1 MNVLLTVLAAVF
13 GLILLIVL
21 LLLFGNV
28 SIRIAFNGELRLIAS
43 FLGFRYTI
51 LSPEKT
57 KKKNKK
63 RDLSLL
69 QNPDRILRRERKR
82 QKKAA
87 EKARQKRLRAQERAA
102 RKRLEKQKKKEQR
115 ENQAELTP
123 TPNLKENLEMV
134 LALLKKLGAAL
145 QGKFR
150 LRVYKMHL
158 YVATDN
164 AADTA
169 ILYGVIVQTASILL
183 QWIQLYAM
191 PIHRDP
197 DSMIIEPDYLRDKSR
212 ADIDIRC
219 SIRPY
224 RLVGIALKMLPAFI
238 KEQQKAKQKA
248 LLRQKK
254 EQLKKEKIQ

>member
-87 EKARQKRLRAQERAA
+87 EKAAA
-102 RKRLEKQKKKEQR
+102 KKTPTKKTTAKKTTAKKSPTKKTVKKE
-115 ENQAELTP
+115 
-123 TPNLKENLEMV
+123 
-134 LALLKKLGAAL
+134 
-145 QGKFR
+145 
-150 LRVYKMHL
+150 
-158 YVATDN
+158 DN
-164 AADTA
+164 D
-169 ILYGVIVQTASILL
+169 
-183 QWIQLYAM
+183 
-191 PIHRDP
+191 
-197 DSMIIEPDYLRDKSR
+197 E
-212 ADIDIRC
+212 
-219 SIRPY
+219 
-224 RLVGIALKMLPAFI
+224 
-238 KEQQKAKQKA
+238 
-248 LLRQKK
+248 
-254 EQLKKEKIQ
+254 